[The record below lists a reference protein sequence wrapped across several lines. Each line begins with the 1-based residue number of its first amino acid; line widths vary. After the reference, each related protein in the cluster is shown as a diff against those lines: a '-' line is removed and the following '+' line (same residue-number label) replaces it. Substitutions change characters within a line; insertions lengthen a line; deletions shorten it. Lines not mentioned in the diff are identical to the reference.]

1 MFHKSFSRQN
11 RRGQMLKVRCH
22 RRTFCMSEFPS
33 TFRAVTP
40 SKLLITI
47 LLLLLDRLLHRI
59 LLCKQLEWD
68 PKKIKQEKKEQEMK
82 ARQAAAAGS
91 TTAGSEQ
98 VTVSLLSSPLTFLLS
113 AFYAISQCDCSMVL
127 RCDSYHKTY
136 LATYSAHN
144 SLHDLP

>member
-1 MFHKSFSRQN
+1 
-11 RRGQMLKVRCH
+11 MLKVRCR

-98 VTVSLLSSPLTFLLS
+98 VTVSLLSSPAPSLSFFPLFMPFLN
-113 AFYAISQCDCSMVL
+113 AIAVWFCVVIHMISQNLPRNLLCSQF
-127 RCDSYHKTY
+127 T
-136 LATYSAHN
+136 
-144 SLHDLP
+144 P